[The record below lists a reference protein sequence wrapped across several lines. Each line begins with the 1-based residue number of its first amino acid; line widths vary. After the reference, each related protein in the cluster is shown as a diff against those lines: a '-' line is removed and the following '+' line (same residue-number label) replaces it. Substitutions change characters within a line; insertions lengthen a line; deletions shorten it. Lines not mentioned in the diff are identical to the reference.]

1 MDEVAVLLDQVLGTS
16 FHKES
21 KDVNVRGLLFQLSR
35 NQK

>member
-1 MDEVAVLLDQVLGTS
+1 MDEVVVLLDQVLRAS

-21 KDVNVRGLLFQLSR
+21 KDVNVRELLFQLSR

>member
-1 MDEVAVLLDQVLGTS
+1 MDKVVVLLDQVLRTS

-21 KDVNVRGLLFQLSR
+21 KDVKVRELLFQLSR